1 VSRRDA
7 TSVHA
12 IWRNEAGAVAVIA
25 ALGLTAL
32 IGIVGLAVDVGM
44 WYRANRALQNAADAA
59 AIAAS
64 QNGTGSYQSEAR
76 AVAAQ
81 YGFVHDT
88 AGITVTAWNNQTC
101 PDGETDCYKVTV
113 AQASAPL
120 FFSAVLGISAPA
132 LSGAAMASGVGTQ
145 INCLLALAGLPGHS
159 SKDGIRGDGTG
170 HANMAGCRVM
180 SDSNA
185 RCTGQGLGASYGD
198 AHGTSSGCGQTN
210 TPNVPQ
216 VADPYS
222 SLSSHIPANPCGS
235 YYVEPTHHN
244 DPPLNPINIWGP
256 GGNSTPS
263 TLTDTPTT
271 ANHGIVCGDLQLTTD
286 VTLTTASPDSLLVI
300 ENGNLDTNGHMLK
313 TAPGSALT
321 IIFSG
326 TAGSYNHGIID
337 SSNSTSGKLDFMA
350 PTSGTWSGIAI
361 YQDPNLTTGVDISYT
376 GNKPTWDITGVAYLP
391 HSSVQFSGAVSKS
404 SNGANCF
411 LMVADNI
418 LINGTANI
426 AEIGEC
432 PLAGVTLPTES
443 VGTIALVK

>member
-1 VSRRDA
+1 
-7 TSVHA
+7 
-12 IWRNEAGAVAVIA
+12 
-25 ALGLTAL
+25 LTVL
-32 IGIVGLAVDVGM
+32 IGIVGLAIDLGM
-44 WYRANRALQNAADAA
+44 WYRTDRALQNASDAA

-64 QNGTGSYQSEAR
+64 QAANGAGSYRSEAK

-81 YGFVHDT
+81 YGFVDGT
-88 AGITVTAWNNQTC
+88 GGITVTAVDSQTC
-101 PDGETDCYKVTV
+101 PDGETDCYKVTI
-113 AQASAPL
+113 AQSSAPL

-132 LSGAAMASGVGTQ
+132 LSGAAMASSAGTQ
-145 INCLLALAGLPGHS
+145 INCLLALAGLPGQS

-180 SDSNA
+180 SDNNA

-198 AHGTSSGCGQTN
+198 AHGASSGCGQTN

-222 SLSSHIPANPCGS
+222 SLSSHIPANPCNAGNYS
-235 YYVEPTHHN
+235 WEPTKQH
-244 DPPLNPINIWGP
+244 DPALSPINIWGP
-256 GGNSTPS
+256 GGGSTPT
-263 TLTDTPTT
+263 TLTDTPTI

-286 VTLTTASPDSLLVI
+286 ITLTTASPGSLLVI
-300 ENGNLDTNGHMLK
+300 ENGNLDTNGHLLK
-313 TAPGSALT
+313 TASGSALT

-337 SSNSTSGKLDFMA
+337 STNSGTLDFMA

-361 YQDPNLTTGVDISYT
+361 YQDPNLTTGVDISYA
-376 GNKPTWDITGVAYLP
+376 GNNPTWKITGVTYLP
-391 HSSVQFSGAVSKS
+391 HSSVRFSGAVSKS

-411 LMVADNI
+411 LMVADNV

-432 PLAGVTLPTES
+432 PLAGVTLPTER
-443 VGTIALVK
+443 VGGITLVK